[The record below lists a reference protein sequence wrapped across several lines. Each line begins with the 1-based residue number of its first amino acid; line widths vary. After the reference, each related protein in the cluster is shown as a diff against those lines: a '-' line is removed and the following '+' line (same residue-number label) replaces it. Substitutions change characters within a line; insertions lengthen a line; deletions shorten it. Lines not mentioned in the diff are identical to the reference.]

1 MACGPTEG
9 RCAAELTRARS
20 GAKRWRPVCRC
31 PCLAFCRG
39 PLGCGADRGATAWRT
54 LTPAEWRSRSTHASP
69 AVPALLVLALDGA
82 VESLLFD
89 SNAPTP
95 PSPSLFISACP
106 ALLVP
111 TAARS
116 GPHARLAGSADAPQ
130 MHSFGLAFGLEL
142 RPAGAC
148 PVSGEPTCCC
158 GVMGP
163 LIYRV
168 STKNA
173 FAYSAPQMPKIER

>member
-39 PLGCGADRGATAWRT
+39 PLGCGAGRGAAAWRT

-95 PSPSLFISACP
+95 PSLSHFVSSGLRFSCLPLRPRHPPRPPPPSLGRQRFGATGQAGGAKRRQCARPPGCAGQGKKNLYFASKNS
-106 ALLVP
+106 LMMP
-111 TAARS
+111 TGS
-116 GPHARLAGSADAPQ
+116 GSKKFFTQ
-130 MHSFGLAFGLEL
+130 
-142 RPAGAC
+142 
-148 PVSGEPTCCC
+148 
-158 GVMGP
+158 
-163 LIYRV
+163 
-168 STKNA
+168 
-173 FAYSAPQMPKIER
+173 